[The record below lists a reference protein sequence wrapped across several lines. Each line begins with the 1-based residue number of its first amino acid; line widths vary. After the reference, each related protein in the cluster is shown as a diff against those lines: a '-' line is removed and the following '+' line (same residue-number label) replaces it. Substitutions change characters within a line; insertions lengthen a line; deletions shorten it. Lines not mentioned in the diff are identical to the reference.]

1 MLNKILR
8 GFFLCV
14 VFSPIYSQKALRLED
29 CELALKK
36 NNLQLIAQ
44 QYNIDASK
52 AQIIQAKI
60 WQQPI
65 VSGELNFYNPE
76 KEKFFDA
83 GAAGQKAFAI
93 QQLIYMGGKKRNE
106 VAFAKSNA
114 ELAEIQFQ
122 QVLLSLKH
130 QLAQNFCSIYFDN
143 QKIKVLV
150 SQIEKLEFL
159 LDVYNTQAQK
169 GNIALK
175 DVVRLQTLLLSLRN
189 EKNVIAKDIIISQ
202 QNLSFITG
210 IPEVIDPVLNEKEL
224 LANYTSTLLTKDDM
238 KAKLLEHNP
247 EYLWTKKMSESQ
259 ALYLKWQQSL
269 NTPDVTLGGAYDQSG
284 GAFKNQINLTF
295 AVPLP
300 LWKQNKGNI
309 ALAKAQLEQ
318 SKNNLELKR
327 QELETNLATAYLVW
341 QQQLQQYSGITNNMT
356 SDLEKVYEGILS
368 NFQKRNIN
376 LLEFT
381 DFLESYNQA
390 VIQQNEIKKQWI
402 MSGLDLNYIT
412 NVEIFKH

>member
-1 MLNKILR
+1 
-8 GFFLCV
+8 
-14 VFSPIYSQKALRLED
+14 
-29 CELALKK
+29 
-36 NNLQLIAQ
+36 
-44 QYNIDASK
+44 
-52 AQIIQAKI
+52 
-60 WQQPI
+60 
-65 VSGELNFYNPE
+65 
-76 KEKFFDA
+76 
-83 GAAGQKAFAI
+83 
-93 QQLIYMGGKKRNE
+93 MGGKKRNE

>member
-1 MLNKILR
+1 M
-8 GFFLCV
+8 
-14 VFSPIYSQKALRLED
+14 YSQKALRLED

-83 GAAGQKAFAI
+83 GAVGQKAFAI